1 MEILLDGRSA
11 LITGGSQGL
20 GRAMAKEF
28 CDSGAN
34 VAIVA
39 RNQVALD
46 EAVAKISKTGRGK
59 IVAVA
64 ADVSTAEGCEQ
75 AFAAAV
81 KAFGQVDILVNNAG
95 TSTRGPFEQ
104 VTDEAWQA
112 DLDLKLFAAIR
123 LSRLAFPGMKE
134 RRFGRIINT
143 LNNGAKAPQAE
154 GAPTA
159 VSRAAGMSLT
169 KILSK
174 EGAAHNVLVNGLLV
188 GKIRSNQWEKRHEAS
203 GSNESVEAYYED
215 AGKELP
221 MGRLG
226 LAEEFAALACF
237 LASDAGGYISGTA
250 INVDGALCPVV

>member
-1 MEILLDGRSA
+1 MEILLNGRNA

-20 GRAMAKEF
+20 GRAMAQEF

-34 VAIVA
+34 VSIVA
-39 RNQVALD
+39 RRQDVLD
-46 EAVAKISKTGRGK
+46 EAAAEIRKTARGK
-59 IVAVA
+59 INTIS
-64 ADVSTAEGCEQ
+64 ADIGTAEGCKL
-75 AFAAAV
+75 AYSAAIE
-81 KAFGQVDILVNNAG
+81 AFGQVDILVNNAG
-95 TSTRGPFEQ
+95 SSARGVFEQ
-104 VTDEAWQA
+104 ISDEQWQS

-123 LSRLAFPGMKE
+123 LCRLVLPGMKE

-143 LNNGAKAPQAE
+143 LNTGAKAPQAE

-159 VSRAAGMSLT
+159 VSRAAGMALT

-174 EGAAHNVLVNGLLV
+174 EGAAHNVLVNALLV
-188 GKIRSNQWEKRHEAS
+188 GKIRSNQWERRHEAS
-203 GSNESVEAYYED
+203 GSNESLEAYYD
-215 AGKELP
+215 NDGKNLP

-250 INVDGALCPVV
+250 INVDGALSPVV